1 MELATEAK
9 TYRSPAYKLIAF
21 FVKSR
26 DQWKEKC
33 RDGKSRIKRLQ
44 NRVEGLK
51 VGRRKWK
58 EKAQAARARV
68 VQLTDALEQQKR
80 ASPRTAAPRTSA
92 PRTSA
97 PRTSA
102 HRTSAHRTGTLRA
115 TAR

>member
-21 FVKSR
+21 FIKSR

-33 RDGKSRIKRLQ
+33 RDGKNRIKRLK

-51 VGRRKWK
+51 KGRQKWK
-58 EKAQAARARV
+58 EKAQAAQARV
-68 VQLTDALEQQKR
+68 VQLTEALEQQKR
-80 ASPRTAAPRTSA
+80 ASPRSAAAGSSIPRTRA
-92 PRTSA
+92 YQ
-97 PRTSA
+97 
-102 HRTSAHRTGTLRA
+102 TGTLRA

>member
-9 TYRSPAYKLIAF
+9 TYRSPSYKLIAF

-26 DQWKEKC
+26 NQWKEKC
-33 RDGKSRIKRLQ
+33 RDGKNRIKRLQ

-51 VGRRKWK
+51 KGRQKWK
-58 EKAQAARARV
+58 EKAQAAQARV

-80 ASPRTAAPRTSA
+80 AIPGTAAAGTSIPRTT
-92 PRTSA
+92 
-97 PRTSA
+97 
-102 HRTSAHRTGTLRA
+102 AHRTGTLRA

>member
-1 MELATEAK
+1 MELGTEAK
-9 TYRSPAYKLIAF
+9 TYRSPTYKLIAF

-33 RDGKSRIKRLQ
+33 RDGKTRIKRLQ

-58 EKAQAARARV
+58 EKAQVAQARV
-68 VQLTDALEQQKR
+68 VQLTEALEQQKR
-80 ASPRTAAPRTSA
+80 ANLQTAAPRTRI

-97 PRTSA
+97 G
-102 HRTSAHRTGTLRA
+102 RTGTLRA